1 MGKLVVGTSVTLDGV
16 MQAPGGPDEDRD
28 GGFEHGGWLVPHFD
42 EEMGRVAIEQTQR
55 AAALL
60 LGRRTYEI
68 FAAHWPRIPDDD
80 PIAAKLNA
88 MPKYVASRTLDAV
101 DWTNSTLIE
110 GDVAEAVADLKA
122 RTDGEIQVTGSGDLV
137 QTLLANDLVDEMTL
151 WVFPVLLGTGK
162 RLFAEGTRPLGLE
175 LTGTTTSSTGVAIQA
190 YRRAGALSYGSFA
203 LDQ

>member
-1 MGKLVVGTSVTLDGV
+1 
-16 MQAPGGPDEDRD
+16 
-28 GGFEHGGWLVPHFD
+28 
-42 EEMGRVAIEQTQR
+42 
-55 AAALL
+55 
-60 LGRRTYEI
+60 
-68 FAAHWPRIPDDD
+68 
-80 PIAAKLNA
+80 

-122 RTDGEIQVTGSGDLV
+122 RIDGEIQVTGSGGLV

-175 LTGTTTSSTGVAIQA
+175 LADTTTSSTGVAIQA